1 MHNIIKKYP
10 VIAIL
15 RSTPQ
20 EDLEAY
26 TSALYEGG
34 IRAFEVSFSS
44 KTAASQLKWMKTHM
58 ASDTCIGAGT
68 ILTRESAKTAVQ
80 AGADFVLSP
89 STNPEVLD
97 YCRGNKIPLLPGVF
111 SPTDVSVCL
120 SYGFHTLKLF
130 PAAEF
135 PLQYIKNLKGPFPNT
150 EFVAVGGVTPQNAST
165 YLNSGFSGVGIGSSL
180 VNKSLF
186 QEKNWKQ
193 ITENI
198 QMFLNSLNKEN
209 LL

>member
-34 IRAFEVSFSS
+34 LRAFEVSFSS
-44 KTAASQLKWMKTHM
+44 EMAVSQLEWMKKHM
-58 ASDTCIGAGT
+58 PSDTCIGAGT

-97 YCRGNKIPLLPGVF
+97 YCRENEIPLLPGVF

-135 PLQYIKNLKGPFPNT
+135 PLQYIKSLKGPFPNT
-150 EFVAVGGVTPQNAST
+150 EFVAVGGVTPQNTST
-165 YLNSGFSGVGIGSSL
+165 YLNSGFSGVGIGNSL

-198 QMFLNSLNKEN
+198 QLFLNSLNKEN

>member
-34 IRAFEVSFSS
+34 LRVFEVSFSS
-44 KTAASQLKWMKTHM
+44 KTAASQLEWMKEHM

-68 ILTRESAKTAVQ
+68 VLTREAVETAVQ
-80 AGADFVLSP
+80 AGADFLLSP

-97 YCRGNKIPLLPGVF
+97 YCRVNKIPLLPGVF

-130 PAAEF
+130 PAAEL
-135 PLQYIKNLKGPFPNT
+135 PLQYIKSLKGPFPDT
-150 EFVAVGGVTPQNAST
+150 EFVAVGGVTPQNTST
-165 YLNSGFSGVGIGSSL
+165 YLTSGFAGVGIGSSL
-180 VNKSLF
+180 VDKSLF
-186 QEKNWKQ
+186 QEKNWTQ

-198 QMFLNSLNKEN
+198 RLFLNSLKEVN